1 MSSWTNCAESVHDQ
15 EQKRGLVFYGPT
27 KVPRCR
33 ATPSLDREEPG
44 TADRRLHHYGMPPQ
58 HRLGEATIQCS
69 YIYRISN
76 RDGVLSESI
85 TTTPAKMRPCC
96 QDLSPEDHG

>member
-33 ATPSLDREEPG
+33 PPPPSIAKNLALQIAG
-44 TADRRLHHYGMPPQ
+44 YVITACPHNTD
-58 HRLGEATIQCS
+58 
-69 YIYRISN
+69 
-76 RDGVLSESI
+76 SERQRFSVHTFI
-85 TTTPAKMRPCC
+85 ELAIEM
-96 QDLSPEDHG
+96 GY